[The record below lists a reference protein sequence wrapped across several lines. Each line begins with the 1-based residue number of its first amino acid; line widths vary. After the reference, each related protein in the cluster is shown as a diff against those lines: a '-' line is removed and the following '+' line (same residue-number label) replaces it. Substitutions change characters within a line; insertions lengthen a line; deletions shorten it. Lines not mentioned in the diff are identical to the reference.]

1 MSDFKQSG
9 TIVTFP
15 RLRPRDEA
23 QREKEL
29 VTHARRTPLA
39 LIIPCLVSELEQP
52 ALAGM
57 VARLAGTPYLD
68 TAVISLDRADAAGY
82 ARALEYFRALRLRT
96 MVVWNDA
103 EPVAAIIREIEM
115 AVLNLGPRGKGRAVW
130 VALGAVIAE
139 ERAEAVAFL
148 DADVVTFERSLL
160 TNLVYPILHPALD
173 FDYAKGYYARYSDR
187 LHGRVTRL
195 MVRPLLQALLNTVG
209 HHPYL
214 EYVDSFRYPLSGEFA
229 VHATL
234 LRRLRIPSDW
244 GLEVG
249 LLFEVLRHRSP
260 RRICQVDVADRFDHK
275 HQALSPDNPG
285 SSLHRMA
292 IDITKHLLRTLAAA
306 GVIVPSGSFKA
317 LQVAFQRYAED
328 AVADSFAVAVFNGLA
343 FDRHAEEEAV
353 DVFTH
358 AFAEGCEQFVQDPL
372 GTPAMPNWARV
383 LSAMPGIGDRLLAA
397 VRELGGVLEP

>member
-9 TIVTFP
+9 TIVTLP
-15 RLRPRDEA
+15 RMRPGDEA
-23 QREKEL
+23 RREEEL
-29 VTHARRTPLA
+29 ATHARRTPLA
-39 LIIPCLVSELEQP
+39 LVVPCLVSELEQP

-57 VARLAGTPYLD
+57 VSKLAGAPFLD
-68 TAVISLDRADAAGY
+68 TVVISLDRADAAGY
-82 ARALEYFRALRLRT
+82 ERALEYFRALRLRT

-103 EPVAAIIREIEM
+103 ESVAAIIREIDS
-115 AVLNLGPRGKGRAVW
+115 AVRQLGPRGKGRAVW

-139 ERAEAVAFL
+139 ERVEAVAFL
-148 DADVVTFERSLL
+148 DADVVSFERSLL

-173 FDYAKGYYARYSDR
+173 FDYAKGYYARFSDR

-195 MVRPLLQALLNTVG
+195 MVRPLLQALINTVG

-214 EYVDSFRYPLSGEFA
+214 EYIDSFRYPLSGEFA
-229 VHATL
+229 VNATL
-234 LRRLRIPSDW
+234 LLRLRIPSDW

-275 HQALSPDNPG
+275 HQVLSRDDPG
-285 SSLHRMA
+285 AGLHRMA
-292 IDITKHLLRTLAAA
+292 VDITKHLLRTLAAA
-306 GVIVPSGSFKA
+306 GVVVPTGSFKA

-328 AVADSFAVAVFNGLA
+328 AVVDSFTVSVFNGLLY
-343 FDRHAEEEAV
+343 DRHAEEEAV
-353 DVFTH
+353 GVFTQ
-358 AFAEGCEQFVQDPL
+358 AFAEGCEQFSQDPL

-383 LSAMPGIGDRLLAA
+383 FSAMPGIGTRLLTA